1 MWSLLLYFIA
11 PYMLF
16 TFIDRGIPKFSFT
29 LNQIE
34 HKNED
39 ASKEIEINKTIE
51 LNKTIVSQHLNEIKN
66 NSVGG
71 RDGDWSVAGNKRER
85 ESDMQAA
92 R

>member
-1 MWSLLLYFIA
+1 MAQSVPPKTKKF
-11 PYMLF
+11 
-16 TFIDRGIPKFSFT
+16 RG
-29 LNQIE
+29 N
-34 HKNED
+34 
-39 ASKEIEINKTIE
+39 
-51 LNKTIVSQHLNEIKN
+51 LNEIKN

>member
-1 MWSLLLYFIA
+1 MSEITGIYKNCKIFFFFFQHEKKNDYFH
-11 PYMLF
+11 PKQKKF
-16 TFIDRGIPKFSFT
+16 RG
-29 LNQIE
+29 N
-34 HKNED
+34 
-39 ASKEIEINKTIE
+39 
-51 LNKTIVSQHLNEIKN
+51 LNEIKN